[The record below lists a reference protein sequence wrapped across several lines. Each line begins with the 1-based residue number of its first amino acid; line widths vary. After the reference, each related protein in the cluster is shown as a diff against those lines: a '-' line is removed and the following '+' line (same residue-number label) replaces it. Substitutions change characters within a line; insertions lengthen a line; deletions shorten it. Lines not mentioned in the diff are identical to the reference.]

1 MLTIPSG
8 TWAVSHGFLAIST
21 YARDGV
27 VVVAGRRFVTARS
40 EWQAGAYSASK
51 TTNRGIAISA
61 NNDRA
66 ADAISVFY
74 CGTNRTILVSL
85 NRSPL
90 SCVAKLTRRPRA
102 PVRHSYR
109 EPS

>member
-1 MLTIPSG
+1 MLTIPRG

-40 EWQAGAYSASK
+40 EWQAGAYSTSK
-51 TTNRGIAISA
+51 TTNRGIAI

-74 CGTNRTILVSL
+74 CGTNRTVSL

-90 SCVAKLTRRPRA
+90 SCVAKLTRRPR
-102 PVRHSYR
+102 
-109 EPS
+109 PS